1 MQLALS
7 GPTRHEFWSVPAIPT
22 PAAKKLALA
31 GVALV
36 GASVIAVNPI
46 APSLPIIGIEQRAVE
61 LHAWEDPFAIW
72 QSTFATASEH
82 ISYGLNAIGTET
94 VPALIRILENSPEML
109 WQLGEGL
116 FSADNW
122 AKFNADLP
130 GYAETLDTGMK
141 GAQEG
146 FQAQLDLLP
155 GVLDTVSTHLSNLQF
170 TEAFKEFN
178 WWFLFTVGGAG
189 WPLFDSLEI
198 PGDIAE
204 TFGATKL
211 ASVLDG
217 LLTNNAAGNYTQAL
231 LAPFITAT
239 FQFTEVLDS
248 IVANVKANDWESVL
262 SDVINLPGKVVNALL
277 NGYTPSF
284 ATYAWPGLLTKDGL
298 FESLLFKI
306 PNAIGW
312 GISQDSTTEDSTAST
327 LSTVAST
334 AVASSS
340 DLLTV
345 STDTS
350 TAAKSDATATAATAT
365 TETVTSPEV
374 TEAAATTTEAAPTA
388 EDETT
393 SEATASAAT
402 PAEAATTE
410 TESPTAEASS
420 TKDADEATTTSDD
433 DADSASSSSSTA
445 STESKTESDSDDSA
459 SDAKSATK
467 SDTSSDAK
475 SNSASSASSATDS
488 SSSSSSS
495 SSSAKSGASDSSS
508 KSGSGE

>member
-7 GPTRHEFWSVPAIPT
+7 GPTRHEFCSAPAIPT

-46 APSLPIIGIEQRAVE
+46 APSFPYVGIEQRAVA

-122 AKFNADLP
+122 AKFSADLP

-146 FQAQLDLLP
+146 FQAQMDLLP
-155 GVLDTVSTHLSNLQF
+155 GVLEKVSTNLSNLQF

-312 GISQDSTTEDSTAST
+312 GISQDSTTADDATAST
-327 LSTVAST
+327 LSAVSST

-345 STDTS
+345 STDTA
-350 TAAKSDATATAATAT
+350 TAAKTTPAAAT
-365 TETVTSPEV
+365 TEATPEV
-374 TEAAATTTEAAPTA
+374 TEATEAAATTAEAAPEAVTENTTEATAPATATA
-388 EDETT
+388 EAEATSTEETT
-393 SEATASAAT
+393 SAA
-402 PAEAATTE
+402 P
-410 TESPTAEASS
+410 ESQT
-420 TKDADEATTTSDD
+420 DADETDAPAKDATSSSTGTTGSAKADTEDAASDAKSESTSETKSDTKAESTSDTKSD
-433 DADSASSSSSTA
+433 NASSASSSSG
-445 STESKTESDSDDSA
+445 SKSSGSD
-459 SDAKSATK
+459 
-467 SDTSSDAK
+467 
-475 SNSASSASSATDS
+475 
-488 SSSSSSS
+488 
-495 SSSAKSGASDSSS
+495 
-508 KSGSGE
+508 SGSGGE